1 MSLAARQLDT
11 SNDADWLPVS
21 TAAAMMGMNAGSLRR
36 KCETH
41 FERLGLARKPA
52 GQWLVSRMAD
62 PKLRRPMELHDRDL
76 AQIAELQGEGVSR
89 DYIEIA
95 EARRDIVRDFAAFRM
110 KHSGR
115 KVEEIKAL
123 YVGELFTSGVVGPTC
138 KVKKLKTRQL
148 ATFLSAY
155 ASGGIAALV
164 PSWSGN
170 KQKAESI
177 GKAAFAQFMTFIR
190 SGTSKSARDAYKLT
204 RGAVLSEHPG
214 DPDWAWPSYRT
225 VLRQYQEV
233 PTTERVLHEEGPHR
247 FRAKCLPKISRSYED
262 IPAGTHLCGDVR
274 TLDFM
279 ARVPDGAG
287 GWKRTRLKLT
297 AWLDVRARFLAGWCI
312 ADEANSDT
320 ILASFK
326 LACETLETIPVEV
339 TIDNGKD
346 YRAVGGRANRH
357 RKWDEFDS
365 KRVLSAFERLG
376 VEVHYALVK
385 HPWSKMIE
393 SWFTKVKSGFDMWFP
408 GFWGGSPGE
417 RPWDAER
424 WTREHIQQ
432 LPTRLEVEQAFS
444 EFLAALHEE
453 QVGGDGMFGLCPRQA
468 VSQYF
473 TMRPRPVHASV
484 LSLVCCR
491 MHGPVKVKRDGIRH
505 DNIWYGKHDEE
516 IWRRYGTEV
525 WYLTDP
531 VEADRITL
539 CDEKGVPLC
548 VAFADRNIGQSRSEV
563 RAAQRMKRSAERT
576 VKKYADAR
584 DNLIATPIQR
594 IAKLRAAE
602 AKSRQIADDDLP
614 PPPQADALRVVRP
627 EVAAA
632 AGELERAAGGEAIR
646 RLADMNAAA
655 SALNSGARPTH
666 RMLDYLASAETDS
679 EVQEERPARRIDI
692 RSIAGG
698 AEGSI
703 ND

>member
-1 MSLAARQLDT
+1 MSLAARKLDT
-11 SNDADWLPVS
+11 TNDADWLPVS
-21 TAAAMMGMNAGSLRR
+21 TAAAMMAMNAGSLRR
-36 KCETH
+36 KCEVN
-41 FERLGLARKPA
+41 FERLGLARKVD
-52 GQWLVSRMAD
+52 GQWLVSRQAD
-62 PKLRRPMELHDRDL
+62 PKLRRPVELHDRDL
-76 AQIAELQGEGVSR
+76 AQIAQLRGEGVSR

-110 KHSGR
+110 KHRGR
-115 KVEEIKAL
+115 KLADIKAL
-123 YVGELFTSGVVGPTC
+123 YVGELITSGVVGATR

-164 PSWSGN
+164 PNWSGN
-170 KQKAESI
+170 QRKAESI

-190 SGTSKSARDAYKLT
+190 SGTSKKVRDAYKLT
-204 RGAVLSEHPG
+204 RGAALSEHPD
-214 DPDWAWPSYRT
+214 DPEWAWPSYRT
-225 VLRQYQEV
+225 VLRAYQET
-233 PTTERVLHEEGPHR
+233 PETERILHEEGPHR
-247 FRAKCLPKISRSYED
+247 FRAKCLPKVARSYED

-297 AWLDVRARFLAGWCI
+297 AWLDVRSRFLAGWCI
-312 ADEANSDT
+312 KDEANSDT
-320 ILASFK
+320 ILSTFK
-326 LACETLETIPVEV
+326 SACETLETVPVEV

-357 RKWDEFDS
+357 RKWDEFES

-376 VEVHYALVK
+376 IEVHYAIVR
-385 HPWSKMIE
+385 HPWSKIIE
-393 SWFTKVKSGFDMWFP
+393 PWFTRVSELFDRWFP
-408 GFWGGSPGE
+408 SYWGGRTDK

-424 WTREHIQQ
+424 WTREHVQQ
-432 LPTRLEVEQAFS
+432 LPTELEVEEAFA
-444 EFLAALHEE
+444 ECLAAIHEE
-453 QVGGDGMFGLCPRQA
+453 QVNGDGMFGLCPRQA
-468 VSQYF
+468 LSQYF
-473 TMRPRPVHASV
+473 TTRPRPVHAEV
-484 LSLVCCR
+484 LALTCCR

-614 PPPQADALRVVRP
+614 PTPLADALRIVRP

-655 SALNSGARPTH
+655 SALNNGARPTH
-666 RMLDYLASAETDS
+666 RILEYLASVDGDEQ
-679 EVQEERPARRIDI
+679 VQDERPARRIDI
-692 RSIAGG
+692 RELAGD
-698 AEGSI
+698 AEGSF
-703 ND
+703 DE